1 MDENIVKRLSSKEKD
16 LLNKL
21 EEQYTDPITYETR
34 PDIAQKLNALAAT
47 LSTIPSSK
55 GRAYAMTR
63 ILNSTPEFSLSNFE
77 GTDIDKSWWD
87 PSNEEDYIAPDIEKA
102 ERKRA
107 GEEFWNWDSDE
118 HWSKKNTEDLGRRAE
133 KAGYSDLGNYLSDV
147 RQIQTRKDR
156 EKIYDE
162 ESHKAGWNGGWGTPL
177 PSTLIKLAYPRASEA
192 VMRGEDIDKV
202 KDLGL
207 DTFEQGLYA
216 LDPVARGLSVAAK
229 NSGKFGKAMALL
241 GGAAANPTI
250 FESADA
256 IAYGDNP
263 NSDRSKFNIGD
274 VLIGT
279 GINAGLGGLTS
290 KFGSHTEKPSPLLSK
305 SKYNEFKE
313 LGGEIEKY
321 GNQLDKLKALEEQ
334 LSIEGTR
341 KSALANVRKAIKSQE
356 TALESYLD
364 KARISVKPSDFSYPK
379 NSRTKYYLK
388 ELGLDAASLGI
399 NKLGDVISEDP
410 KMTKRVLRTAAHL
423 PGGFGSVLGNAVDEY
438 YANKAYNDEKD
449 KINQAIKLLGRRK

>member
-1 MDENIVKRLSSKEKD
+1 MDENIVKRLSSKEKE

-21 EEQYTDPITYETR
+21 EEQYTDPLTTETR

-107 GEEFWNWDSDE
+107 GEEFWNWDSNE
-118 HWSKKNTEDLGRRAE
+118 HWSKKNTEDLARRAD

-162 ESHKAGWNGGWGTPL
+162 QAMPGTKYL
-177 PSTLIKLAYPRASEA
+177 YPRATEA
-192 VMRGEDIDKV
+192 VMRGEDISG
-202 KDLGL
+202 KDLAL
-207 DTFEQGLYA
+207 DIGEQGLYT
-216 LDPVARGLSVAAK
+216 LDPAARGLSVAAK

-241 GGAAANPTI
+241 GGAAANPTL

-256 IAYGDNP
+256 IAYGENP
-263 NSDRSKFNIGD
+263 NSDRSNFNIGD

-279 GINAGLGGLTS
+279 GINAGLGGITS
-290 KFGSHTEKPSPLLSK
+290 KFGSHTERPSELLSK

-313 LGGEIEKY
+313 VGEEIEKY
-321 GNQLDKLKALEEQ
+321 SNQLDKLKALEEQ

-356 TALESYLD
+356 NALESYLD
-364 KARISVKPSDFSYPK
+364 KARISVTPGDFSYPK

-410 KMTKRVLRTAAHL
+410 KMTKRVLRNAVHL

-449 KINQAIKLLGRRK
+449 KINQALKLLGRRK

>member
-1 MDENIVKRLSSKEKD
+1 MDKNIVKRLSSKERD

-21 EEQYTDPITYETR
+21 EEQYTDPSTFETR
-34 PDIAQKLNALAAT
+34 PDITQKLNALAAT

-77 GTDIDKSWWD
+77 GSDIDKSWWD
-87 PSNEEDYIAPDIEKA
+87 PSNEEDYTAPDIEKA

-107 GEEFWNWDSDE
+107 GETFWNWDSNE
-118 HWSKKNTEDLGRRAE
+118 HWSKKSTEDLMRRAE

-147 RQIQTRKDR
+147 RDIQTRKDR

-162 ESHKAGWNGGWGTPL
+162 QAMPGTKYL
-177 PSTLIKLAYPRASEA
+177 YPRATEA
-192 VMRGEDIDKV
+192 VMRGEDISP
-202 KDLGL
+202 KDVSL
-207 DTFEQGLYA
+207 DVFEQGLYA
-216 LDPVARGLSVAAK
+216 FDPAARGLAVAAK

-241 GGAAANPTI
+241 GGAAANPTV

-279 GINAGLGGLTS
+279 GINAGLGKVTGG
-290 KFGSHTEKPSPLLSK
+290 FGSHSNKPSEVLST

-321 GNQLDKLKALEEQ
+321 SNQIDKLKALEEQ
-334 LSIEGTR
+334 LKVEGTR

-356 TALESYLD
+356 NALESYLD
-364 KARISVKPSDFSYPK
+364 KARISVRASDFSYPK
-379 NSRTKYYLK
+379 NARTKYYLK
-388 ELGLDAASLGI
+388 ELGLDALSLGS
-399 NKLGDVISEDP
+399 NKAGDVVSEDP
-410 KMTKRVLRTAAHL
+410 KMTKRVLRSAVHL
-423 PGGFGSVLGNAVDEY
+423 PGGLGSVLGNAVDEY
-438 YANKAYNDEKD
+438 YANKAYNNEKD
-449 KINQAIKLLGRRK
+449 KIRELLGGK